1 MYFGSVLWGIFLVLA
16 KVHGVGEGNAFREFK
31 CLVVLGDLVDEV
43 LKDKAVLPLRDIS
56 SLSYF
61 DMGNSSRRIR
71 NGDWLLVI
79 FK

>member
-1 MYFGSVLWGIFLVLA
+1 MEWERGMLSESSSAWL
-16 KVHGVGEGNAFREFK
+16 